1 MTNARV
7 AFLSFHLFV
16 AAACASA
23 PTVEGQG
30 PRGTAARDPVDFIV
44 LGRGG
49 SAVDCAARRANVK
62 ACRVRDNANIS
73 RLRSRLASGG
83 AVWREGDALVF
94 AHQGNATAVDLTGT
108 LDYPMSRVRGTDLW
122 IVKLRIEDIDRA
134 LISYAI
140 RPLGDQSSSTTDP
153 EIRVWRGPG
162 APAEAARAAQ
172 LRGRVTADSI
182 VSQALGDVRALLVY
196 TPSGTE
202 PPDGVI
208 YLGDGA
214 AVRRLAP
221 HLDTLITAGSLPR
234 IMLVGLASATESLGG
249 SSRADPR
256 ALEYLWNYDTLNT
269 RFLAHERFFLD
280 EVMPWAES
288 HHGAPRTRERR
299 AMFGVSN
306 GAGWA
311 LQMGLRNPER
321 FAHVIAF
328 SPGGVRTGHMATGMR
343 MTPPVRFLLLSG
355 SLEPVFDEVTRAWI
369 AALAEKGLEHR
380 VIRLVAGHDWN
391 AWRDHFGAAAQW
403 AFEGAGP

>member
-1 MTNARV
+1 MKNPGV
-7 AFLSFHLFV
+7 GFLLFHLFV
-16 AAACASA
+16 MCACAPVPA
-23 PTVEGQG
+23 PDGRG
-30 PRGTAARDPVDFIV
+30 SWGTAARDPVDFIV

-49 SAVDCAARRANVK
+49 SAVDCTAGPASVK
-62 ACRVRDNANIS
+62 ACRVRDNADIS
-73 RLRSRLASGG
+73 SLRSRLAAGG

-94 AHQGNATAVDLTGT
+94 GYRGNATAVDLTGT

-122 IVKLRIEDIDRA
+122 IVKLHIDDIDQA

-140 RPLGDQSSSTTDP
+140 RPLGDQPSSTTEP
-153 EIRVWRGPG
+153 EIRVWRGPD
-162 APAEAARAAQ
+162 APAEAIGATQ

-182 VSQALGDVRALLVY
+182 VSQALGEVRALFVY
-196 TPSGTE
+196 TPPGTE
-202 PPDGVI
+202 PPEGVI

-234 IMLVGLASATESLGG
+234 VMLIGLASATGSLDV
-249 SSRADPR
+249 SSRTDPR
-256 ALEYLWNYDTLNT
+256 ALEYLWNYDSLNT
-269 RFLAHERFFLD
+269 RFLAHERFFLE
-280 EVMPWAES
+280 EVIPRAES
-288 HHGAPRTRERR
+288 HHGAPATRERR
-299 AMFGVSN
+299 AVFGVSN

-311 LQMGLRNPER
+311 LQMGLRNPDR

-328 SPGGVRTGHMATGMR
+328 SPGGVRTGHMAPGMR
-343 MTPPVRFLLLSG
+343 FTPPVRFLLLSG
-355 SLEPVFDEVTRAWI
+355 SLEPVFDEVTRAWT

-403 AFEGAGP
+403 AFEGRGP